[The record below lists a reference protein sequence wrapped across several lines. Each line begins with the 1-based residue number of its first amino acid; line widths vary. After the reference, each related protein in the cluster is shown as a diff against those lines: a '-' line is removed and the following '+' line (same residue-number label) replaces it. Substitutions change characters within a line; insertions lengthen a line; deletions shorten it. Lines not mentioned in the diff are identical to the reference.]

1 MSIECKDKSEA
12 YTNLKTDKSNK
23 YYYQIEL
30 ANAIKYKLLD
40 SNKVAGMLVLP
51 TGGGKTRVAVTTAL
65 DKAMKDGYK
74 ILWIAHRHMLLEQA
88 EQTFCEFSKLSGKD
102 LSIKVIS
109 GKHDSIKSLDEND
122 DIVIISNMSMGIQ
135 EKDEDGKDYDGL
147 IRQTLKQVLFT
158 EKQKWLVIVDEA
170 HHSLA
175 KSYKQWIGIT
185 TKNKNGWLR
194 RYRKNNIK
202 ILGLTAT
209 PNFISEHDVTKY
221 DENRTRELSS
231 LFDDNLIGTISTQ
244 ELIEKKILSLPNF
257 ITIDTEIE
265 FDADELLSKVK
276 NVKSSLTNSILEK
289 ELNEEIAKH
298 EGRNRLIVA
307 TYLNGHNNIDFSKS
321 PTLIFASNIINAIT
335 LKEAFKKENITA
347 DVIYSNKP
355 NNDEVIENFRD
366 GKLKILINVEILTE
380 GSDIPEIQNVF
391 IAKITGSKI
400 LYRQMVG
407 RALRGLD
414 SGGTKTANIVT
425 FRDNIINYHKDF
437 FNAQKLT
444 KGLFTE
450 IESKASS
457 PIATTTEIDE
467 EDIAEAYKKFAGLL
481 NGNQNIELTSAIPIG
496 YYDLDEVAHKVNVYQ
511 HQLDSY
517 KNFLVAYE
525 NNNEIIENL
534 VSDIKKQYFKSED
547 MLFDVTLE
555 DLESFVNY
563 IKNLNIVPSFV
574 EFVFKD
580 KLEDEVRSI
589 ALKYTSNIDF
599 QSLEDDYNSSK
610 YAKEFYSFIDFEE
623 VCLNFINKYRHH
635 INEPLKTI
643 EVKEDEYENFTF
655 DEKSHDKIAIFENA
669 KNEILRVLKK
679 TKLENSPDTFEWTPK
694 AYRSY
699 WGMAYAPTDDYSKK
713 SDKIEINKILQLKGI
728 DSKIIEFV
736 VYHELLHT
744 ELNNYTHDKE
754 FKEYEAMFPDFVYCE
769 QMLYKIAMSNIEN
782 ISTNI
787 KSIVNWS
794 FYDDTKEFTKN
805 EIREIVTNEN
815 LTMPTM
821 EELSELISKDS
832 RYFRKSGS
840 DKPRFYLSNDFN
852 NTYSSFRVSGKY
864 NNKKDSYML
873 IVKKE
878 S

>member
-1 MSIECKDKSEA
+1 MSIECQDKSEA
-12 YTNLKTDKSNK
+12 YTNLKADKSNK

-40 SNKVAGMLVLP
+40 SDKVAGMLVLP

-109 GKHDSIKSLDEND
+109 GKHNSIKSLDGND
-122 DIVIISNMSMGIQ
+122 DVVIISNMSMGIQ
-135 EKDEDGKDYDGL
+135 EKGEDGKDYDGL

-209 PNFISEHDVTKY
+209 PNFISENDVTKY

-231 LFDDNLIGTISTQ
+231 LYDDNLIGTISTQ
-244 ELIEKKILSLPNF
+244 KLIEKRILSLPNF

-265 FDADELLSKVK
+265 LDADELLSKVK
-276 NVKSSLTNSILEK
+276 NIKGSLTNSILEN

-307 TYLNGHNNIDFSKS
+307 TYLNGNTNIDFTKS

-335 LKEAFKKENITA
+335 LKEAFKQENITA
-347 DVIYSNKP
+347 DVIYSGKSG
-355 NNDEVIENFRD
+355 NDEVIEDFRN

-450 IESKASS
+450 TKSKPSS
-457 PIATTTEIDE
+457 AVATVTTIDE
-467 EDIAEAYKKFAGLL
+467 NDIAEVYKKFAGLS
-481 NGNQNIELTSAIPIG
+481 NENQNVELTSAIPIG
-496 YYDLDEVAHKVNVYQ
+496 YYNLDEVNRRVNVYQ

-517 KNFLVAYE
+517 KNFLVAYTE
-525 NNNEIIENL
+525 NNNIIDKLITE
-534 VSDIKKQYFKSED
+534 IKKQYFKSED

-555 DLESFVNY
+555 DLENFVNY
-563 IKNLNIVPSFV
+563 IKHLRIVPDFI

-580 KLEDEVRSI
+580 KIEEEVRSI
-589 ALKYTSNIDF
+589 ALKYTTNIDF
-599 QSLEDDYNSSK
+599 ISLEDDYNYSK
-610 YAKEFYSFIDFEE
+610 YVKEFYSFIDFEE

-643 EVKEDEYENFTF
+643 EIKEDEYDNFTF
-655 DEKSHDKIAIFENA
+655 DEKSHDMVTIFENA
-669 KNEILRVLKK
+669 KKEILRVLKK
-679 TKLENSPDTFEWTPK
+679 TKLENSPDKFEWTPK

-699 WGMAYAPTDDYSKK
+699 WGMAYAPTDEFSSK
-713 SDKIEINKILQLKGI
+713 SDKIEINKILQLKEI
-728 DSKIIEFV
+728 PSKVIEFV

-744 ELNNYTHDKE
+744 ELKNYTHDEE
-754 FKEYEAMFPDFVYCE
+754 FKRYEAMYPDFVYCE
-769 QMLYKIAMSNIEN
+769 QMLYKIASSNIEN

-787 KSIVNWS
+787 QSVINWS
-794 FYDDTKEFTKN
+794 LYNDTKEFTKN
-805 EIREIVTNEN
+805 EIREIVTSEN
-815 LTMPTM
+815 LTMPTI
-821 EELSELISKDS
+821 EELSELISEES
-832 RYFRKSGS
+832 QYFRKSSS
-840 DKPRFYLSNDFN
+840 DKPKFYLSSDFN
-852 NTYSSFRVSGKY
+852 NTYSSFRVSGKHSV
-864 NNKKDSYML
+864 KKDSYML
-873 IVKKE
+873 IIKKE
-878 S
+878 N